1 MPTALIRPASIVE
14 VQAAVRA
21 EPPGA
26 RILARGRGT
35 KPPLS
40 TPPAGAV
47 SLDVSGLSGIIEYEP
62 GEFTFTALA
71 GTPIAEIAAALAG
84 HEQFLPF
91 DPPLV
96 EAGATLGGTVAAGL
110 SGPGRYRYGGVRD
123 FILGVRYVDGAG
135 EVVRTGGKVVK
146 NAAGFDISKLMA
158 GSLGALGIPVE
169 LTFKVFP
176 KPEAYATLRVPHPTL
191 DAALATLH
199 RLTGSQMDLFALDL
213 EPTSDG
219 VIVWVRLGGLAAALP
234 DRLTRLRVLTEGGDV
249 LMDAEDAACWR
260 AVREFTWRPA
270 DAALVKVP
278 VTPGRI
284 ARLESDLEG
293 SGDPSTGSGHALPGL
308 PVRRYSAGGQVAW
321 IAVPEPLDA
330 LDGIL
335 TTQGLSGLVVLGQPG
350 RARLGVRTGQSFE
363 QRVKAALD
371 PTGDLWRFRC
381 STTFRSRRLVP
392 RAVRWP
398 APLSRASIA
407 ASVCPPAPPTG
418 SSARRWIRP
427 AAVLC

>member
-1 MPTALIRPASIVE
+1 MPTALTRPASIAE
-14 VQAAVRA
+14 VQVAVCAA
-21 EPPGA
+21 PPGA

-40 TPPAGAV
+40 TAPEGVVA
-47 SLDVSGLSGIIEYEP
+47 LDVSGLSGIIEYEP

-71 GTPIAEIAAALAG
+71 GTPISEIAAALAEHG
-84 HEQFLPF
+84 QFLPF

-146 NAAGFDISKLMA
+146 NAAGFDISKLMV
-158 GSLGALGIPVE
+158 GSLGALGVLVE

-191 DAALATLH
+191 DAALAALH

-219 VIVWVRLGGLAAALP
+219 VIVRVRLGGLAAALP
-234 DRLTRLRVLTEGGDV
+234 DRLARLRELAGSGDV
-249 LMDAEDAACWR
+249 LMDADDAVCWR
-260 AVREFTWRPA
+260 AAREFTWLPEGT
-270 DAALVKVP
+270 ALVKTP

-284 ARLESDLEG
+284 VALEKDL
-293 SGDPSTGSGHALPGL
+293 TGFANLSGL
-308 PVRRYSAGGQVAW
+308 PMRRYSAGGQVTWLAW
-321 IAVPEPLDA
+321 PPAAVDDLDA
-330 LDGIL
+330 ALKALD
-335 TTQGLSGLVVLGQPG
+335 LSGLVVLGQPG
-350 RARLGVRTGQSFE
+350 RPRLGVRTGQSFE
-363 QRVKAALD
+363 RRVKAALD
-371 PTGDLWRFRC
+371 PDGRF
-381 STTFRSRRLVP
+381 VE
-392 RAVRWP
+392 V
-398 APLSRASIA
+398 
-407 ASVCPPAPPTG
+407 
-418 SSARRWIRP
+418 
-427 AAVLC
+427 

>member
-1 MPTALIRPASIVE
+1 MPTALTRPASIAE

-21 EPPGA
+21 APPGA

-40 TPPAGAV
+40 TPPEGAV
-47 SLDVSGLSGIIEYEP
+47 ALDVSGLSGIIEYEP

-71 GTPIAEIAAALAG
+71 GTPIAEIAAALAEHG
-84 HEQFLPF
+84 QFLPF

-146 NAAGFDISKLMA
+146 NAAGFDISKLMV
-158 GSLGALGIPVE
+158 GSLGALGVLVE
-169 LTFKVFP
+169 LSFKVFP

-191 DAALATLH
+191 DDALATLH
-199 RLTGSQMDLFALDL
+199 RLTGSQMDFFAIDL

-219 VIVWVRLGGLAAALP
+219 VILWVRLGGLAAAFP
-234 DRLTRLRVLTEGGDV
+234 DRLARLRGLTGGGDI
-249 LMDAEDAACWR
+249 LMDAEDAASWR
-260 AVREFTWRPA
+260 AAREFTWRPE

-284 ARLESDLEG
+284 ARLEADLTELALRLTAERG
-293 SGDPSTGSGHALPGL
+293 GHRANEILCDL
-308 PVRRYSAGGQVAW
+308 CVLLRFSPVRRYSAGGQVAW
-321 IAVPEPLDA
+321 LAWPPAA
-330 LDGIL
+330 LDGL
-335 TTQGLSGLVVLGQPG
+335 DAALKALDLSGLVVLGQPG
-350 RARLGVRTGQSFE
+350 RTRLGARTGQSFE

-371 PTGDLWRFRC
+371 PDARF
-381 STTFRSRRLVP
+381 VE
-392 RAVRWP
+392 V
-398 APLSRASIA
+398 
-407 ASVCPPAPPTG
+407 
-418 SSARRWIRP
+418 
-427 AAVLC
+427 